1 MNYVKDEGYYVGCFD
16 ENDIANKLVMKAMIS
31 RTEENNMVVC
41 SVTINTIVKCCNDLS
56 SDEKLE
62 VFGFGKNND
71 LVLHIYKDEEYDT
84 SKDKDYSNLVRI
96 STAKDGKWVD
106 DTEDIYVTDGSLHR
120 ELERI
125 NNYENFSTL

>member
-1 MNYVKDEGYYVGCFD
+1 
-16 ENDIANKLVMKAMIS
+16 
-31 RTEENNMVVC
+31 MVVC
-41 SVTINTIVKCCNDLS
+41 SATINTIVKCCNDLS

-62 VFGFGKNND
+62 VFVFGKNND
-71 LVLHIYKDEEYDT
+71 LVLHIYKDEEYDA